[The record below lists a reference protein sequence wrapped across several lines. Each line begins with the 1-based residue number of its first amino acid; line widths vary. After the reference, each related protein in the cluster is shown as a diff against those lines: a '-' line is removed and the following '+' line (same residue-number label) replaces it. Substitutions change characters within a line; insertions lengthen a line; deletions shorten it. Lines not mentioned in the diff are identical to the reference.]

1 MNSLTPIDLEPAL
14 QTEPRSARQWVQVLA
29 KYRQPSFKR
38 SAFELAITLGPFVG
52 LWALACWAL
61 TVSVPL
67 AVAISLVNG
76 MFLLRLFIIQHD
88 CGHGSYLE
96 NRVLSDWLGRALGV
110 LTLTPYDVWRRQHA
124 LHHSYSGNLDH
135 RGAGDVET
143 RTVAEYQA
151 MTPIGRLA
159 YRIYRHPVVMFG
171 VGPFYQFVLAHRLP
185 LGLMTSGWRY
195 WVSAMGTNIALA
207 IAVVAMVQLG
217 GWATVWAVFL
227 PTSLLAASVGVWLFY
242 VQHQFETTHWE
253 SEPEWQVHNA
263 ALHGS
268 SHYDLPE
275 PFRWM
280 TGNIGIH
287 HVHHLY
293 SRIPFYRLPEV
304 LKDHAELVETS
315 RLTFVESLKCARLN
329 LWDEKTNRL
338 ISFSTARAQ
347 YS

>member
-1 MNSLTPIDLEPAL
+1 MNSLTPIDLEPTL

-38 SAFELAITLGPFVG
+38 SAFELAVTLGPFVG

-61 TVSVPL
+61 TISVPL

-159 YRIYRHPVVMFG
+159 YRIYRHPIVMFG

-185 LGLMTSGWRY
+185 LGLMSSGWRY
-195 WVSAMGTNIALA
+195 WVSAMGTNVALA
-207 IAVVAMVQLG
+207 IAVVAMVYLG

-227 PTSLLAASVGVWLFY
+227 PTSLMAASVGVWLFY

-253 SEPEWQVHNA
+253 NEPEWQVHNA